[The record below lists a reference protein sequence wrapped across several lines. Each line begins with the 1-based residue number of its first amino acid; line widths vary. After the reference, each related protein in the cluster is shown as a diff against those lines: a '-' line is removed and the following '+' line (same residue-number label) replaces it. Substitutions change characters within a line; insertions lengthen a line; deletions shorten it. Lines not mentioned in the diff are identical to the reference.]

1 MKKRYFDY
9 AATAPMD
16 KRVYKAMKPFLTNR
30 FENSNSVYENGIA
43 NAKAIKEA
51 RRVIADQLVANP
63 ENIFFTSGATE
74 SNNWAIKGFVI
85 KKMKEL
91 GRLIKIAYSPLDHD
105 SVINSIKFCEK
116 YFNVKGLQVPIDKK
130 RGCIDTVRFQ
140 FMMAEENPDMFILT
154 WANNELG
161 TIEELP
167 YLVNMAKCVN
177 CGMFIHVDATQALP
191 HFPVVIKS
199 LEEAGIDSVS
209 CSAHKIGGPKGI
221 GLLWLK
227 DKDKNVEPLIIGGSQ
242 ESGLRGGTSNTAAI
256 VGFATA
262 LENCDYDKLRH
273 HYEDAGKYLIK
284 KLKELLSDYVNTSF
298 TVDNLTDVDTT
309 GIVNLYLPFESS
321 GVVALLDSRGFEVS
335 SGSACT
341 GDGERSHVLNALD
354 KDGSRGLR
362 IAITPETTHKDIDRL
377 VDGLYQCLY
386 VYGMLRF

>member
-51 RRVIADQLVANP
+51 RRIIADQLVTNP

-74 SNNWAIKGFVI
+74 SNNWAIKGFAI
-85 KKMKEL
+85 KKTKEL
-91 GRLIKIAYSPLDHD
+91 GRRIKIAYSPLDHD
-105 SVINSIKFCEK
+105 SVINSVKFCEK
-116 YFNVKGLQVPIDKK
+116 YLGTKGIPLPINKE
-130 RGCIDTVRFQ
+130 RGCIDTTKFQ
-140 FMMAEENPDMFILT
+140 YFIEGDTPDMLILT

-167 YLVNMAKCVN
+167 YLVHMAKSAN
-177 CGMFIHVDATQALP
+177 KDMFIHIDVTQALP
-191 HFPVVIKS
+191 HYPVVIES
-199 LEEAGIDSVS
+199 LKELGVS
-209 CSAHKIGGPKGI
+209 SIACSAHKIGGPKGI

-227 DKDKNVEPLIIGGSQ
+227 DKDKDVEPLIVGGSQ

-262 LENCDYDKLRH
+262 LENYDYDKIRR
-273 HYEDAGKYLIK
+273 HYEVTGTYLIQ

-298 TVDNLTDVDTT
+298 TINNLTDVDVT

-321 GVVALLDSRGFEVS
+321 GIVTMLDARGFEVS

-341 GDGERSHVLNALD
+341 GNGEHSHVLEALC
-354 KDGSRGLR
+354 KEGNRGLR
-362 IAITPETTHKDIDRL
+362 IAITPKTTRKDIDKL
-377 VDGLYQCLY
+377 VDSLHQCLY

>member
-16 KRVYKAMKPFLTNR
+16 KRVYRAMKPFLTNR

-51 RRVIADQLVANP
+51 RRIIADQLVTNP

-74 SNNWAIKGFVI
+74 SNNWAIKGFVT
-85 KKMKEL
+85 KKTKEL

-105 SVINSIKFCEK
+105 SVINSVKFCEK

-140 FMMAEENPDMFILT
+140 FMMTEEKPDIFILT

-161 TIEELP
+161 TVEELP
-167 YLVNMAKCVN
+167 YLVNMAKAAN
-177 CGMFIHVDATQALP
+177 KDMFIHVDATQALP
-191 HFPVVIKS
+191 HYPVVIKS
-199 LEEAGIDSVS
+199 LEELGISS
-209 CSAHKIGGPKGI
+209 LACSAHKIGGPKGV
-221 GLLWLK
+221 GLLWLR

-262 LENCDYDKLRH
+262 LENYDYDRIRRH
-273 HYEDAGKYLIK
+273 YGVMGTYLIL

-298 TVDNLTDVDTT
+298 TIDNLTDVDVT

-341 GDGERSHVLNALD
+341 GDGERSHVLDALD

-362 IAITPETTHKDIDRL
+362 IAITPKATHKDIDKL
-377 VDGLYQCLY
+377 VNSLHQCLY